1 MTESDARAVLLV
13 RAAETVPAPDWTQ
26 ADATWASE
34 AARRD
39 QGERG
44 SFEQWLVA
52 RAHLALE
59 RLNQR
64 DGVFATALRAS
75 GWHAW
80 TGWLAL
86 GIALAA
92 GVVSDAIGPAHR
104 INLLAPPLLGLLAW
118 NIVVYAILVLH
129 HLLPRRHSAA
139 PDTLRRPVV
148 AWLSGLMMRT
158 RQHGRA
164 KTGAVV
170 RAYWGD
176 WSRAGRTLYGLR
188 IAALLHA
195 GAAALVLGA
204 LLSLYARGL
213 ALEYR
218 AGWASTFL
226 GAASVHTVLGWVLG
240 PASLL
245 SGIALP
251 GVDQLEQL
259 RFSTGPGE
267 NAARWIHLYALTLG
281 VVVIVP
287 RLLLAAVATWRAR
300 SVAARFP
307 LARDDAYLRRL
318 EQVFSGKAVDVDVLP
333 YSYQLDEERRRALP
347 AEVERIVAPRVVV
360 RIAETLPAGAED
372 EIERWIG
379 PPSPSP
385 SNLATR
391 VVLFALT
398 ATPEREHHGAFVRAL
413 LERGG
418 QRLFVF
424 VDESEFK
431 RRFGAAD
438 LASRIT
444 QRRAA
449 WQTLLHEASVE
460 PHFVDLSAQA
470 GTTATSAV
478 PNALSPAP
486 R

>member
-1 MTESDARAVLLV
+1 MTESDVRVVLLV
-13 RAAETVPAPDWTQ
+13 RAAETVPASGWTQ
-26 ADATWASE
+26 ADATWANE
-34 AARRD
+34 AARRA
-39 QGERG
+39 QGERA

-52 RAHLALE
+52 RARLALE
-59 RLNQR
+59 RLSQR
-64 DGVFATALRAS
+64 DAVFATVLRAS

-80 TGWLAL
+80 IGWAAL
-86 GIALAA
+86 GIAIAA
-92 GVVSDAIGPAHR
+92 GVLSDAIGPAHR

-118 NIVVYAILVLH
+118 NLVVYAILVLH
-129 HLLPRRHSAA
+129 HVLPRPGSPA
-139 PDTLRRPVV
+139 PDPLRRPVV
-148 AWLSGLMMRT
+148 AWLSGLRMRT
-158 RQHGRA
+158 RQHRRA
-164 KTGAVV
+164 NTGAVV

-176 WSRAGRTLYGLR
+176 WSSAGRTLYALR

-218 AGWASTFL
+218 AGWESTFL
-226 GAASVHTVLGWVLG
+226 GAASVHAVLGWVLG

-259 RFSTGPGE
+259 RFPAGPGE

-281 VVVIVP
+281 VAVVVP
-287 RLLLAAVATWRAR
+287 RLLLAAVATWRAK
-300 SVAARFP
+300 SMAAHFP
-307 LARDDAYLRRL
+307 LVRDDAYLRRL
-318 EQVFSGKAVDVDVLP
+318 EQVFSGNAIDVEVLP

-347 AEVERIVAPRVVV
+347 AEVERIVAPRVAV

-379 PPSPSP
+379 APSPAP
-385 SNLATR
+385 PTR

-418 QRLFVF
+418 RERLFVF
-424 VDESEFK
+424 VDESGFK

-438 LASRIT
+438 LATRIT
-444 QRRAA
+444 QRRSA
-449 WQTLLHEASVE
+449 WQSLLQEEGVE
-460 PHFVDLSAQA
+460 PHFVDLSAPA
-470 GTTATSAV
+470 TTTAAAPAASG
-478 PNALSPAP
+478 LSPAS